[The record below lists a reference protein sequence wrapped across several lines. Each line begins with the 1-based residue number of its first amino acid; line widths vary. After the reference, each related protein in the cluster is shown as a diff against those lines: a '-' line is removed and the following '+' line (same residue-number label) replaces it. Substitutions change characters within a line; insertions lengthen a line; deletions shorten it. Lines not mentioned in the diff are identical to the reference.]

1 MSVIVAIA
9 ALGGLT
15 LLLALMLI
23 IANKKLYVFEDPR
36 IEKVEDML
44 PHANCGACGYPG
56 CRPFAEALVH
66 QKALPGKCTVSSDE
80 GRQSIAKFLGVDLG
94 EEEKQVARLACAGG
108 TNVAINR
115 AEYIGI
121 ESCQAAALVSG
132 GGKGCF
138 WGCLGHGDCEVVC
151 DFDAI
156 NMNEHGLP
164 VVDVD
169 KCTACGDCVEACPKD
184 LFSLQPISHRL
195 WVACKNLEQGNEI
208 LEECEVG
215 CTACGKCAM
224 DAPADLISMKN
235 NLPLINYA
243 ENHNTQLPI
252 QRCPTGA
259 IVWLDDSG
267 IAIKGKE
274 SKKIIRKG
282 NRLMGNS

>member
-208 LEECEVG
+208 LEDCEVG

-224 DAPADLISMKN
+224 DAPADLIRMKN

>member
-1 MSVIVAIA
+1 MSIIIAVA

-15 LLLALMLI
+15 LLLAVMLI
-23 IANKKLYVFEDPR
+23 IANRKLYVYEDPR
-36 IEKVEDML
+36 IDTVEDML

-56 CRPFAEALVH
+56 CRPFAEALVL
-66 QKALPGKCTVSSDE
+66 QRTLPGKCTVSTDE
-80 GRQSIAKFLGVDLG
+80 GRQSIAEFLGVDLG
-94 EEEKQVARLACAGG
+94 AEEKKVARLACAGG

-115 AEYIGI
+115 AQYIGI
-121 ESCQAAALVSG
+121 QSCQAAALISG

-156 NMNEHGLP
+156 TMNEHGLP
-164 VVDVD
+164 VVDVE

-195 WVACKNLEQGNEI
+195 WVACKNLEHGNAV
-208 LEECEVG
+208 LEDCQVA

-224 DAPADLISMKN
+224 DAPPELIAMKN
-235 NLPLINYA
+235 NLPVINYA
-243 ENHNTQLPI
+243 ENHDTQVPI

-267 IAIKGKE
+267 EAVRGKE